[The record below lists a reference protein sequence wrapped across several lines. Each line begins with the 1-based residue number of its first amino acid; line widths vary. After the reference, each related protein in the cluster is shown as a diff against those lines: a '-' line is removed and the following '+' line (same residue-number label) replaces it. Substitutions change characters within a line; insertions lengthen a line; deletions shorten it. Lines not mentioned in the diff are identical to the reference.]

1 MGIFAEF
8 EKREREVFPH
18 NKIILWDGR
27 MLDCYP
33 LAAQAPDK
41 IDEDHLEL
49 DTTGQFLSVGAKKPQ
64 PVSPKSKDTEE
75 QKELF
80 IKNAFYLLAHKE
92 RIMSDSR
99 MFLCRIPIQ
108 SGLAYT
114 GNSGF
119 RNPTLG
125 IYLEWWSIVEGA
137 MRTDRKGRKS
147 LVYHLAGS
155 PLSGANKCA
164 AVREDGKIEIVSLSP
179 FNAHWGPFTRLNNRY
194 TEAKQLYQAYTLQEV
209 LNILNQEDDGNT
221 GYAHSIEMQYM
232 THEIEV
238 SNRRVEHI
246 KEERDMWY
254 KKYYDTLIRYN
265 EDKIRKYY
273 AEFETL
279 ETSANMEIEQLKEQ
293 KRALKAELKSGRL
306 DNITYQKKLMPLTK
320 RIRELEIEIGCFK
333 FNKVL
338 EAFPDER
345 DISFNLIAE
354 FVRSERKSNEED
366 K

>member
-1 MGIFAEF
+1 MSLFAEF

-41 IDEDHLEL
+41 LDEDHLEL
-49 DTTGQFLSVGAKKPQ
+49 DTTGQFLIVGAKKPQ
-64 PVSPKSKDTEE
+64 PMSPQSKDTEE

-114 GNSGF
+114 GISGF

-125 IYLEWWSIVEGA
+125 IYLEGWSIVEGA
-137 MRTDRKGRKS
+137 MRTDREGRTS

-155 PLSGANKCA
+155 PLSGANKGA
-164 AVREDGKIEIVSLSP
+164 AVHEEGKIEIVSLSQ
-179 FNAHWGPFTRLNNRY
+179 FNAHWGPFTYLNNRY

-209 LNILNQEDDGNT
+209 LDILGQEDDGNT
-221 GYAHSIEMQYM
+221 DYARSIEIQYM

-238 SNRRVEHI
+238 SNRHI
-246 KEERDMWY
+246 EQIKVERDMWC

-265 EDKIRKYY
+265 EDKIRKFY
-273 AEFETL
+273 AEFESL
-279 ETSANMEIEQLKEQ
+279 ETSANMEIELLKEQ

-320 RIRELEIEIGCFK
+320 RIRKLEIEIGCFK

-338 EAFPDER
+338 EVFPDER
-345 DISFNLIAE
+345 DISFNLIEE
-354 FVRSERKSNEED
+354 FVHNTKI
-366 K
+366 KQ

>member
-1 MGIFAEF
+1 MGIYAEF

-27 MLDCYP
+27 MLECYP

-49 DTTGQFLSVGAKKPQ
+49 DTTGQYLSVGAKKLQ
-64 PVSPKSKDTEE
+64 PMPTKTKEAEE
-75 QKELF
+75 QKQLF
-80 IKNAFYLLAHKE
+80 IKNAFYLLSHRE

-114 GNSGF
+114 GISGF

-125 IYLEWWSIVEGA
+125 IYLEWWSIVQGA
-137 MRTDRKGRKS
+137 MRTDSKGRKS

-164 AVREDGKIEIVSLSP
+164 AVREDGETEIVSLSP
-179 FNAHWGPFTRLNNRY
+179 FNAHWGPFTRINNRY

-209 LNILNQEDDGNT
+209 LDILDQEEDNNMD
-221 GYAHSIEMQYM
+221 YAHTIEMQYM

-238 SNRRVEHI
+238 FNRRIEQI

-254 KKYYDTLIRYN
+254 NKYKDTLIRYN
-265 EDKIRKYY
+265 EDKIRKIY
-273 AEFETL
+273 AEFEAL
-279 ETSANMEIEQLKEQ
+279 ETNATMEIEQLKEQ
-293 KRALKAELKSGRL
+293 KRGLKAELKSGRL

-320 RIRELEIEIGCFK
+320 RIKELEIEIGCFK

-338 EAFPDER
+338 ETFPDES
-345 DISFNLIAE
+345 DITFNVIE
-354 FVRSERKSNEED
+354 QFVRNTRKSND
-366 K
+366 

>member
-1 MGIFAEF
+1 MGIYAEF

-41 IDEDHLEL
+41 IDKDHLEL
-49 DTTGQFLSVGAKKPQ
+49 DTTGQYLSVGAKKPQ
-64 PVSPKSKDTEE
+64 PVPTKTKEAEE
-75 QKELF
+75 QKQLF
-80 IKNAFYLLAHKE
+80 IKNAFYLLSHKE

-114 GNSGF
+114 GISGF

-125 IYLEWWSIVEGA
+125 IYLEWWSIVQGA
-137 MRTDRKGRKS
+137 MRIDRKGRKS

-164 AVREDGKIEIVSLSP
+164 AVREDGKIEIVSLLP
-179 FNAHWGPFTRLNNRY
+179 FNAHWGPFTRINNRY

-209 LNILNQEDDGNT
+209 LDILDQEEDNNMD
-221 GYAHSIEMQYM
+221 YARTIEMQYM

-238 SNRRVEHI
+238 LNRRLEQI

-254 KKYYDTLIRYN
+254 NKYNDTLIRYN
-265 EDKIRKYY
+265 EGKIRKFY
-273 AEFETL
+273 AEFEAL
-279 ETSANMEIEQLKEQ
+279 ETSATMEIEQLKEQ
-293 KRALKAELKSGRL
+293 KRGLKAELKSGQL

-338 EAFPDER
+338 EAFPNEK
-345 DISFNLIAE
+345 DITFNVIE
-354 FVRSERKSNEED
+354 QFVRNTRKSNDED

>member
-1 MGIFAEF
+1 MSIVAEPYK
-8 EKREREVFPH
+8 EIKGLFPQG
-18 NKIILWDGR
+18 KIILHDGR

-75 QKELF
+75 QKQLF

-232 THEIEV
+232 THEYVKTHNISKVLVTEL
-238 SNRRVEHI
+238 SRLGR
-246 KEERDMWY
+246 
-254 KKYYDTLIRYN
+254 DTLQVLQVIELLNKEGISLYIQNYN
-265 EDKIRKYY
+265 I
-273 AEFETL
+273 ETL
-279 ETSANMEIEQLKEQ
+279 TEEGKINPCPRFSMKYDYRRNRVLDDKEYNR
-293 KRALKAELKSGRL
+293 KIYEKMLAKNPALNELVVGL
-306 DNITYQKKLMPLTK
+306 GLMP
-320 RIRELEIEIGCFK
+320 E
-333 FNKVL
+333 
-338 EAFPDER
+338 
-345 DISFNLIAE
+345 
-354 FVRSERKSNEED
+354 NE
-366 K
+366 